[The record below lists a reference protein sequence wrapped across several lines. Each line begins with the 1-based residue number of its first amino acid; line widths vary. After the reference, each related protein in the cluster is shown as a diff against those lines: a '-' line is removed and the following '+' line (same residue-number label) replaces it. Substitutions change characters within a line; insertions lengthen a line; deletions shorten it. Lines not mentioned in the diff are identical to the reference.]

1 MSWQDAPVIQ
11 PGSPSV
17 TPAWQTAP
25 VVPVPTTKST
35 PKSTSTGDIAAGI
48 GDAVL
53 SGVSKVA
60 TGMVGAPIALA
71 NRLIA
76 ALTGGDGQMAA
87 DATHEYVN
95 RTFGHDTQTPI
106 GQHIGAAVASA
117 LAPIAKSG
125 QQDVR
130 LLEQGGQRLG
140 LPAGAVSNQLSEAS
154 DIAGTAG
161 LVAPLAA
168 GASASAEAE
177 AAAAA
182 ANPAARAGYRSAADH
197 PIAAGAAGN
206 SGTQALSIQNA
217 QIANGRL
224 GAEAGVAPGTAL
236 VPGDKGSLA
245 AGRAAP
251 GSVYDRLQNSLP
263 TALLSS
269 PTATSMMKNAGIA
282 ENVLTA
288 PSATAQAAIDAQK
301 TKLLNQP
308 LTGPQVVQT
317 SRALRQEGSALLG
330 SDDVEQQKLG
340 RAQLDI
346 ARALEQHIADT
357 LPPGSTVDLPQ
368 FQAARTALAKNYA
381 LQGAVKGGNVD
392 LQAVARMQQRD
403 PDLLTGEFHTAAQFA
418 NEHPGVAQHPNRIE
432 VPPSVPNDIG
442 KAVGSGSDTVLN
454 PAFWSRLVGGQG
466 LARRILTGS
475 PDAATQA
482 ARSVPVSGLGG
493 EFSALPPG
501 NLNLQPPPGQ
511 VGNAPIQRGLP
522 LEQGSGQPLNP
533 TGGLTASAPNVP
545 PPAGTGNPSDIPFAD
560 LLSHGVEQRPAPGLS
575 VAPMGSQPAG
585 TGIPFSRNAAHEAGG
600 LQLSPEDW
608 LNNFLKG
615 ENNSDLAKV
624 QSQGVP
630 EDILQRARGGTDQ
643 GSIGSVS
650 PEFANAQA
658 ADQAA
663 GITRKIV
670 DPDGRGTPISGVA
683 ARDVGIQG
691 SSAGSQVGN
700 GIAIEEVPGQPPRII
715 NPGKL
720 SPRLAQGLL
729 NRYIAMRGLGG
740 EF

>member
-48 GDAVL
+48 GDAAL

-125 QQDVR
+125 QQDVQ
-130 LLEQGGQRLG
+130 LLEQGGQKLG

-161 LVAPLAA
+161 LAAPLAA

-177 AAAAA
+177 ATAAA

-236 VPGDKGSLA
+236 VPGDNGSLA

-263 TALLSS
+263 TAPLS
-269 PTATSMMKNAGIA
+269 PAATSMVQNAGSA

-288 PSATAQAAIDAQK
+288 PSATTQAAIDAQK
-301 TKLLNQP
+301 AKLLNQP

-317 SRALRQEGSALLG
+317 SRALRQEGGARLG
-330 SDDVEQQKLG
+330 SDDVEQQNLG
-340 RAQLDI
+340 SAQLDI

-392 LQAVARMQQRD
+392 LQAIARMQQRD
-403 PDLLTGEFHTAAQFA
+403 PDLLTGEFNTAAQFA

-432 VPPSVPNDIG
+432 VPPSIPNDIG
-442 KAVGSGSDTVLN
+442 KVVGSGSDTVLN

-475 PDAATQA
+475 PDAAAQA
-482 ARSVPVSGLGG
+482 ARNAPVSGLGG

-522 LEQGSGQPLNP
+522 LEPGSGQPLNP
-533 TGGLTASAPNVP
+533 TGGLTAS
-545 PPAGTGNPSDIPFAD
+545 PPAGAAPPAAGSPSDIPLAD

-585 TGIPFSRNAAHEAGG
+585 EGIPFSRNVAHEAGG
-600 LQLSPEDW
+600 LQLNPEDW

-630 EDILQRARGGTDQ
+630 EGIVQRARGGTDQ

-650 PEFANAQA
+650 PEFANVQA
-658 ADQAA
+658 AERAA
-663 GITRKIV
+663 GIKRSIL
-670 DPDGRGTPISGVA
+670 DPDGRATPISGVA

-700 GIAIEEVPGQPPRII
+700 GIAIEEAPGQAPRII